1 MPYEF
6 ESPQITSKAN
16 IKVIG
21 VGGGGN
27 NAVNRMI
34 ENGLSGVSFYAV
46 NTDSQ
51 VLLASLSDNKIQ
63 IGEKTTKGLGAGAN
77 PEVGERSAEESS
89 EEIRSALEGADL
101 VFVTA
106 GMGGG
111 TGTGASHI
119 IAKIAK
125 DMGLLVIGVVTRP
138 FSFEGKVRKSNSDLG
153 IQLIKDYVDA
163 LVVIPND
170 RLLQVA
176 NQNTT
181 FKEAFRMA
189 DDVLL
194 MGVKGITD
202 LIATP
207 GLINLDFADVKTIIK
222 DAGMAHMGMGS
233 GSGADKAV
241 EAAKQAIQSPLL
253 ETSIDGATGV
263 LLNITGGEQL
273 TLFEIEKIAEVIRQ
287 EAHPDANMIIGAY
300 IDSELDD
307 VIKVTVIATGF
318 SSDKKN
324 KQKAAN
330 SIFPQNEQPKST
342 ATNHTNENDS
352 AIMWPSFLDEE
363 DDKRR

>member
-1 MPYEF
+1 MAYEF
-6 ESPQITSKAN
+6 AAPEENIQAN
-16 IKVIG
+16 IKVFG

-34 ENGLSGVSFYAV
+34 ESSLSGVTFYAV

-51 VLLASLSDNKIQ
+51 VLSSSLADNKVQ

-77 PEVGERSAEESS
+77 PEVGERSAEEST
-89 EEIRSALEGADL
+89 EEISKALEGADL
-101 VFVTA
+101 VFITA

-111 TGTGASHI
+111 TGTGASHV
-119 IAKIAK
+119 IAKVAK
-125 DMGLLVIGVVTRP
+125 EMGILVIGVVTRP
-138 FSFEGKVRKSNSDLG
+138 FCFEGKVRKINSDLG

-181 FKEAFRMA
+181 FQEAFRMA

-202 LIATP
+202 LISTQ

-222 DAGMAHMGMGS
+222 DSGLAHMGIGM

-241 EAAKQAIQSPLL
+241 EAAKQAIESPLL
-253 ETSIDGATGV
+253 ETTISGATGV
-263 LLNITGGEQL
+263 LLNISGGAEL
-273 TLFEIEKIAEVIRQ
+273 TLFDVDKIASVIRS
-287 EAHPDANMIIGAY
+287 EAHPDANVIFGAC
-300 IDSELDD
+300 IDPDLED

-318 SSDKKN
+318 APKPQDKASN
-324 KQKAAN
+324 QEQKRTD
-330 SIFPQNEQPKST
+330 EKKKSEST
-342 ATNHTNENDS
+342 QKYDDLL
-352 AIMWPSFLDEE
+352 PDFLMD
-363 DDKRR
+363 